1 MANKEVKI
9 AVIVG
14 VIMITIC
21 IVAFLINKNSTKI
34 ENIDLEIY
42 KSYQLDTGTEYI
54 RCNVTTDEL
63 ISINKEYKKALK
75 LKEANKSVGKQIT
88 GTYMVKSGDNF
99 IAFDDDSKLVYVSAN
114 GIQAIFEWDS
124 TIYETVSQTCSI

>member
-9 AVIVG
+9 AIIVG

-21 IVAFLINKNSTKI
+21 LVAFIINKNSNKV
-34 ENIDLEIY
+34 ENINLEIY

-63 ISINKEYKKALK
+63 IKINKEYKKAVK
-75 LKEANKSVGKQIT
+75 LKEENKLVGKQIT
-88 GTYMVKSGDNF
+88 GTYMVRDGNNF
-99 IAFDDDSKLVYVSAN
+99 IAFDDDSKSV
-114 GIQAIFEWDS
+114 
-124 TIYETVSQTCSI
+124 

>member
-9 AVIVG
+9 AIIVG

-21 IVAFLINKNSTKI
+21 LVAFIINKNNNKV
-34 ENIDLEIY
+34 ENINLEIY

-63 ISINKEYKKALK
+63 IKINKEYKKAVK
-75 LKEANKSVGKQIT
+75 LKEENKLVGKQIT
-88 GTYMVKSGDNF
+88 GTYMVRDGNNF

-114 GIQAIFEWDS
+114 GIQAIFEWNS
-124 TIYETVSQTCSI
+124 SIYELVSGTCSI

>member
-9 AVIVG
+9 AIIVG

-21 IVAFLINKNSTKI
+21 LVAFIINKNSNKV
-34 ENIDLEIY
+34 ENINLEIY

-63 ISINKEYKKALK
+63 IKINKEYKKAVK
-75 LKEANKSVGKQIT
+75 LKEENKLVGKQIT
-88 GTYMVKSGDNF
+88 GTYMVRDGNNF

-114 GIQAIFEWDS
+114 GIQAILEWNS
-124 TIYETVSQTCSI
+124 SIYELVSGTCSI

>member
-9 AVIVG
+9 AIIVG

-21 IVAFLINKNSTKI
+21 LVAFIINKNSNKV
-34 ENIDLEIY
+34 ENINLEIY

-63 ISINKEYKKALK
+63 IKINKEYKKAVK
-75 LKEANKSVGKQIT
+75 LKEENKLVGKQIT
-88 GTYMVKSGDNF
+88 GTYMVRDGSNF

-114 GIQAIFEWDS
+114 GIQAIFEWNS
-124 TIYETVSQTCSI
+124 SIYEIVSGTCSI

>member
-9 AVIVG
+9 AIIVG

-21 IVAFLINKNSTKI
+21 LVAFIINKNSNKV
-34 ENIDLEIY
+34 ENINLEIY

-63 ISINKEYKKALK
+63 IKINKEYKKAVK
-75 LKEANKSVGKQIT
+75 LKEETKLVGKQIT
-88 GTYMVKSGDNF
+88 GTYMVRDGNNF
-99 IAFDDDSKLVYVSAN
+99 IAFDDDSKLIYVSAN
-114 GIQAIFEWDS
+114 GIQAIFEWNS
-124 TIYETVSQTCSI
+124 SIYEIVSGTCSI

>member
-9 AVIVG
+9 AIIVG

-21 IVAFLINKNSTKI
+21 LVAFIINKNNNKV
-34 ENIDLEIY
+34 ENINLEIY

-63 ISINKEYKKALK
+63 IKINKEYKKAVK
-75 LKEANKSVGKQIT
+75 LKEENKLVGKQIT
-88 GTYMVKSGDNF
+88 GTYMVRDGNNF

-114 GIQAIFEWDS
+114 GIQAIFEWNS
-124 TIYETVSQTCSI
+124 SIYEIVSGTCSI